1 VDSIAIQ
8 AALAEDGIL
17 WVRYHLTGKPS
28 NLAIPALEDPARAD
42 GLWQTTCFE
51 LFMRDEVHANYL
63 EFNFSPS
70 SRWAAYGFAGYRT
83 GMTSLE
89 LATEPRIGL
98 DVSENHFAIEVRLQ
112 IPAPWAGVPLVA
124 GFSAIIEGADGT
136 KTYWALAHPPG
147 KPDFHHRDCFALALP
162 APGSV

>member
-1 VDSIAIQ
+1 
-8 AALAEDGIL
+8 
-17 WVRYHLTGKPS
+17 
-28 NLAIPALEDPARAD
+28 
-42 GLWQTTCFE
+42 
-51 LFMRDEVHANYL
+51 MRDEVHANYL